1 MFKEIRKSDQIAFFI
16 LLLPAVLFLFL
27 ITVFPTLY
35 VVYASLSKWNLTKNP
50 YPLLSGFLNYKHLFT
65 DLYFFESLGVTCIFT
80 VSSLIL
86 EIILGI
92 LIALLLFRSFVGR
105 GIARSIILM
114 PMMITPAVVGL
125 MWRILYNPQFGII
138 NFVLSC
144 FGIKGPLWLASTS
157 MALLSI
163 IFVDVWEWTPFI
175 ALSVLASLQ
184 TRSQDQVES
193 ALIDGANGLQIF
205 RYVTLPHIQPVV
217 FIAGSFRLGALLR
230 WFDTIYVMTAGGPG
244 RSTEN
249 LPMYIYKTGF
259 FYLDMGYSSAIAVFL
274 LCLTMMVTL
283 SFVRQSKIDKY

>member
-1 MFKEIRKSDQIAFFI
+1 MFKEIKQSNRIVLFI
-16 LLLPAVLFLFL
+16 MLGPAVLFLFL

-35 VVYASLSKWNLTKNP
+35 VVYASLSRWNLTRNP
-50 YPLLSGFLNYKHLFT
+50 YPVISGFQNFKHLFT

-80 VSSLIL
+80 IGSLVL
-86 EIILGI
+86 EIIFGI
-92 LIALLLFRSFVGR
+92 LIALLLFRSFLGR
-105 GIARSIILM
+105 GIVRSVVLM

-125 MWRILYNPQFGII
+125 MWRILYNPQFGVI
-138 NFVLSC
+138 NFILNSL
-144 FGIKGPLWLASTS
+144 GIKGPLWLASTS

-163 IFVDVWEWTPFI
+163 ILVDVWEWTPFI

-184 TRSQDQVES
+184 TRSQDQVDG

-259 FYLDMGYSSAIAVFL
+259 FYLDMGYSSSIAVFL
-274 LCLTMMVTL
+274 LCLTMLIT
-283 SFVRQSKIDKY
+283 FVFVKQSKIDER

>member
-1 MFKEIRKSDQIAFFI
+1 MFKEVRESDRISFFV

-50 YPLLSGFLNYKHLFT
+50 YPLLSGFQNYQHLFT
-65 DLYFFESLGVTCIFT
+65 DVYFFESLGVTCIFT
-80 VSSLIL
+80 ASSLII

-92 LIALLLFRSFVGR
+92 LIALLLFRSFIGR
-105 GIARSIILM
+105 GVARSVILM

-138 NFVLSC
+138 NFLLSC

-283 SFVRQSKIDKY
+283 SFVKKSKIDK

>member
-1 MFKEIRKSDQIAFFI
+1 MFKDIRQSDRATFFI
-16 LLLPAVLFLFL
+16 MLLPAIFFLFL

-35 VVYASLSKWNLTKNP
+35 VVYASLSKWNLTKNS
-50 YPLLSGFLNYKHLFT
+50 YPVLSGFQNYKHLFT
-65 DLYFFESLGVTCIFT
+65 DLYFFESLIVTCIFM

-86 EIILGI
+86 EIVFGV
-92 LIALLLFRSFVGR
+92 LIALLLFRSFLGR
-105 GIARSIILM
+105 TVIRSVVLM
-114 PMMITPAVVGL
+114 PMMVTPAVVGL

-138 NFVLSC
+138 NFILSC
-144 FGIKGPLWLASTS
+144 LGIKGPLWLASTS

-163 IFVDVWEWTPFI
+163 IIVDVWEWTPFV

-184 TRSQDQVES
+184 TRSQDQVEG

-205 RYVTLPHIQPVV
+205 RYVTLPHIRPVV

-259 FYLDMGYSSAIAVFL
+259 FYLDMGYSSSIAVFL
-274 LCLTMMVTL
+274 LCLTMLIT
-283 SFVRQSKIDKY
+283 FGFIRQSRIDEH